1 VGHLRRDFSFE
12 MLFVKSGK
20 LTETYVLGQD
30 GKRLYVTSQ
39 LDNSQLSAPL
49 VIRRVYDS
57 AAGNAK

>member
-1 VGHLRRDFSFE
+1 

-20 LTETYVLGQD
+20 LTETYVLSQD